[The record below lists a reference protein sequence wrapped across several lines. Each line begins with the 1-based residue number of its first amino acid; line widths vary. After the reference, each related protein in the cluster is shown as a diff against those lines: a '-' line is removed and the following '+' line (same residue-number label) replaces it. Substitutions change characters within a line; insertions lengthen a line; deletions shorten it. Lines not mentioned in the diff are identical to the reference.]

1 MKEIWE
7 RTRGRWNGNPE
18 LYKKEVTR
26 WGVLTV
32 VASIPFVTYVFFS
45 FMYEAD
51 IYPLNNRNVQA
62 LGKEWVVQLIA
73 LGSIWLVFAFLYLQF
88 VSYHQL
94 AYGVIRWRDRFAWL
108 KRHGVEWF
116 VAHTAVF
123 IAWTVGMLPIVAMIV
138 RPKIADALWLPEWV
152 KWDGFA
158 TWYGI
163 LLLIGYN
170 VVLLWVI
177 VRSARTFLLLSDTP
191 ERSFRSAWK
200 GSWYVTRER
209 SEALVGTLLFFIV
222 VVGAGSIGFGY
233 VFIQIVSLIERLVE
247 RPLPI
252 IAGIALTMWEIVVW
266 TFISVAVIATVETF
280 EQKERSP
287 FCARPLSR
295 TNRSVR
301 LPIVLI
307 LLIWNVFIVHAS
319 LYQPITKIVA
329 HRGNAAKAL
338 ENTVDALEEAKKSGA
353 DYVEFD
359 IQETNDQ
366 QFVVYH
372 DKTLKRLTD
381 TKKKIANQDADQL
394 VDTKLESDT
403 FEGELPSFERF
414 VNDAND
420 IGIQLLVELKMHGK
434 ESEDYVERV
443 VNELY
448 RLGIAHRAIVQS
460 LDLDVLER
468 LRAYDPTIETSDLL
482 SDEWEELPKSDG
494 KYFSLKNNRVTD
506 ELVQS
511 LREER
516 IRLFV
521 WTVDEREEMKEA
533 LKRRVA
539 GIITNEVDDALEER
553 TEYERQR
560 TLSDRASWVLE
571 RTFRW

>member
-7 RTRGRWNGNPE
+7 RTRMRWKGNPE
-18 LYKKEVTR
+18 LYKTEVTK
-26 WGVLTV
+26 WGVLSI
-32 VASIPFVTYVFFS
+32 VASIPFVTYLFFS
-45 FMYEAD
+45 LMYEAD
-51 IYPLNNRNVQA
+51 IYPMNNRNVQA
-62 LGKEWVVQLIA
+62 LGKEWVVQFVA
-73 LGSIWLVFAFLYLQF
+73 LGSVWLVFALFYLQF

-94 AYGVIRWRDRFAWL
+94 AHGVIRWRDRFAWF
-108 KRHGVEWF
+108 KRHGVEWLI
-116 VAHTAVF
+116 AHTAVF
-123 IAWTVGMLPIVAMIV
+123 AAWTIGMLPIVAMLV
-138 RPKIADALWLPEWV
+138 RPKIADALWLPNWV
-152 KWDGFA
+152 KWDGFS
-158 TWYGI
+158 TWYGM
-163 LLLIGYN
+163 LLLVSYN

-177 VRSARTFLLLSDTP
+177 ARSARTFLLLSDTP

-209 SEALVGTLLFFIV
+209 SESLVGRLLFLL
-222 VVGAGSIGFGY
+222 VGLSVSSAGVGY
-233 VFIQIVSLIERLVE
+233 VFIQIVSFVERTVG

-252 IAGIALTMWEIVVW
+252 VAGVMLTIWELVVW
-266 TFISVAVIATVETF
+266 LFLSVSLIAAVEIF
-280 EQKERSP
+280 ERNERSP

-295 TNRSVR
+295 KKRSVR
-301 LPIVLI
+301 LPVVVM
-307 LLIWNVFIVHAS
+307 LLIWNVFIIHAS

-359 IQETNDQ
+359 IQETNDRK
-366 QFVVYH
+366 FVVYH

-381 TKKKIANQDADQL
+381 TKKKIANQNADEL
-394 VDTKLESDT
+394 IDTKLEGDT
-403 FEGELPSFERF
+403 FEGELPSFEHF
-414 VNDAND
+414 VKEANA
-420 IGIQLLVELKMHGK
+420 IGIQLLVELKIHGK

-448 RLGIAHRAIVQS
+448 RLGIAHRSIVQS
-460 LDLDVLER
+460 LDLDVLEG

-482 SDEWEELPKSDG
+482 SDGWEDLPTSDG
-494 KYFSLKNNRVTD
+494 KYLSLKNNRVTD

-516 IRLFV
+516 LRLFV

-533 LKRRVA
+533 LERQVA

-553 TEYERQR
+553 TAYERHR
-560 TLSDRASWVLE
+560 TLAHRVDWVLE